1 MKNQIELTQSPVI
14 SHDLQSIGANVTARI
29 EELNINNLVATPD
42 TISSMKK
49 LRAELNREAKDFEE
63 QRKAVKKAVNDPYLK
78 FEEIYKSEVIE
89 KYKGAVDTLKTK
101 IGAFEMKIKDEKQA
115 NIESYFNELCLSEK
129 IDFIKFSQLNLKIDL
144 STSEKKYKEFC
155 NEYISKVQEDIK
167 LIESE
172 TYQAEIM
179 AEYKKTLN
187 SSKAITDVRARKEAE
202 KQEKERILAKRTQAR
217 EAQARN
223 LGLFYSDMI
232 KAFTSK
238 IHEEIFI
245 KQSDIENLPDDDFI
259 KLFAGVEAKVLAI
272 LAEEEKAKEGNKQNE
287 CKKPEPTREVLQ
299 APKEEVKEEIFNAV
313 FEVKGTMQQLKALGA
328 YMNENNI
335 NYKNI

>member
-259 KLFAGVEAKVLAI
+259 KLFAGVGKSW
-272 LAEEEKAKEGNKQNE
+272 QS
-287 CKKPEPTREVLQ
+287 R
-299 APKEEVKEEIFNAV
+299 
-313 FEVKGTMQQLKALGA
+313 
-328 YMNENNI
+328 
-335 NYKNI
+335 